1 MNARRTLTYLFLM
14 TYNGYSW
21 YRPCL
26 EHSEGFQAICTAALE
41 EDKELLSKHLLG
53 VGFVAALGYAG
64 VAVKPSAACQPHPQV
79 SQAPEAA
86 KPAPQE
92 KPSQSPE
99 DKKDKT
105 KDPKD
110 EKSAGTDSQPSTSSG
125 IPADVDLKT
134 YRIGIEDELMISVWR
149 EPELSNQVV
158 VRPDGKITLPLVN
171 EIQVVGLRTDEL
183 QTVLT
188 EKLKPY
194 VNTPQV
200 TVIVRGIRSLKVS
213 LVGNVGRQGTFS
225 LNGEKTILELLAEAG
240 GLGPFAKTGAIYI
253 LRESEGKK
261 VRIGFDYKKAISGK
275 GPNPALHAGDL
286 IVVP

>member
-79 SQAPEAA
+79 SQVPKAA

-110 EKSAGTDSQPSTSSG
+110 EKSASADSQPSTGSG
-125 IPADVDLKT
+125 IPSGVDLKT
-134 YRIGIEDELMISVWR
+134 YRIGIEDELLISVWR

-171 EIQVVGLRTDEL
+171 EIKVVVLRTYDFFSVIMRRL
-183 QTVLT
+183 PTSTLS
-188 EKLKPY
+188 PY
-194 VNTPQV
+194 A
-200 TVIVRGIRSLKVS
+200 
-213 LVGNVGRQGTFS
+213 TFS
-225 LNGEKTILELLAEAG
+225 RRASATISEA
-240 GLGPFAKTGAIYI
+240 T
-253 LRESEGKK
+253 
-261 VRIGFDYKKAISGK
+261 
-275 GPNPALHAGDL
+275 
-286 IVVP
+286 